1 MLRVGLTGGIG
12 SGKSTVSAL
21 LASLGAVVVDA
32 DAVAREVVEPG
43 TPALAA
49 VADRFGAE
57 VLGADGGLDRPALG
71 RVVFGNSVAL
81 RDLEALTHPAI
92 WARTAQLIDD
102 AGPDAVVVH
111 DMPLLVEKGMAAEY
125 HLVVVV
131 GAAEEVRV
139 RRLVELRGMPEADAR
154 ARIAAQA
161 DDDARRAAAD
171 VWLDNEA
178 TTEALRAQV
187 LRLWTERI
195 EPFEL
200 NLRYGI
206 RSRLSHPTLSAPD
219 PQWPAQAARL
229 LARIG
234 HAAGGAAL
242 TLDHIGSTAVP
253 GLVAKDVVDLM
264 VGVASLDDADDPGFV
279 ASMDAAGFVRMPGEW
294 HDSGKD
300 GTTWPKRFHG
310 SCDPGRV
317 AHVHVREV
325 GSSGWEWALRF
336 RDWLRA
342 DAVERAAYATMKT
355 ELATG
360 VATTVDYAEA
370 KEPWFDAADE
380 RARAWAERT
389 GWRPPTA

>member
-71 RVVFGNSVAL
+71 RVVFGNPTAL
-81 RDLEALTHPAI
+81 RDLEALPHPAI
-92 WARTAQLIDD
+92 WARTAQLVRD

-131 GAAEEVRV
+131 GAGEGVRV
-139 RRLVELRGMPEADAR
+139 RRLVEHRGMPEADAR

-161 DDDARRAAAD
+161 GDDARRAAAD

-178 TTEALRAQV
+178 TPEALRAQV
-187 LRLWTERI
+187 LRLWHERI
-195 EPFEL
+195 EPFDL
-200 NLRYGI
+200 NLRHGI

-219 PQWPAQAARL
+219 PQWAAQAARL
-229 LARIG
+229 LARIRY
-234 HAAGGAAL
+234 AAGDAAL

-253 GLVAKDVVDLM
+253 GLLAKDVVDLQ
-264 VGVASLDDADDPGFV
+264 VGVGSLDDADDPGFV
-279 ASMDAAGFVRMPGEW
+279 ASMDAAGFVRMPGTW
-294 HDSGKD
+294 DDHGH
-300 GTTWPKRFHG
+300 GGPNWPKRFHG

-325 GSSGWEWALRF
+325 GSPGWEWALRF

-342 DAVERAAYATMKT
+342 EPAERAAYATMKT

-360 VATTVDYAEA
+360 VATTEAYAEA
-370 KEPWFDAADE
+370 KEPWFTAADE
-380 RARAWAERT
+380 RVRAWAERT
-389 GWRPPTA
+389 GWQPPRP